1 MNYIAYTARFLYRI
15 KWWLILCP
23 LLVALLVYLKM
34 GTKPRNYKS
43 TTTIYTGIV
52 SGYDI
57 TTTEGSRQDWN
68 VINNAMDNLINIILS
83 QSTLKNV
90 SLRLYAQGLTHLDPD
105 NDNQY
110 LSART
115 SRYLLSKTPPD
126 VMELVDHTSEKN
138 TYENLRK
145 YEEIDHNNHVYGMF
159 HWSPPYYSYQ
169 ALSQIKVK
177 RLANSDMLEISYE
190 NDDPYIVYNTL
201 IILNDEFVKQY
212 RDLRFG
218 ETNNVIAYFESEL
231 ERVGNNLR
239 NLEDSLRDYNVQHR
253 VINYDEQ
260 TKHIAALSRDY
271 ELRYEEILLN
281 FESAE
286 KLRASIEGQL
296 EGLQETFRNNAEF
309 IEKLH
314 KIGSIYSRLSA
325 AEAFQPETDGTE
337 GISDRTAMPASRNDT
352 GQLRRKLSE
361 ETRSLQELTTN
372 IANQQYT
379 KEGLSANS
387 IVTEWLAAVLLAEKS
402 RAELA
407 VMKLRKQELDQKYTQ
422 FSPVGSTLKRKGREI
437 NFSEQSYLSI
447 LTALNT
453 ARLRQKN
460 LQMTSA
466 TLKIINA
473 PVLPLEAEPSKR
485 KMMVAAAGLAT
496 LLFVLG
502 FFILLELLDRT
513 LRDKVRAER
522 ITKGRVIGGLS
533 RQSLF
538 RATEVYQAIPRDRI
552 PLYRQCGS
560 QLFRPGQTAQRTQY
574 PEHRARGRKEPDR
587 RTLGGILPRSEHESP
602 HRIVEQGFRHR
613 TQRVPAGR
621 ETRGFRARHPG
632 RSSPAEADVV
642 LVEYPPFATSSV
654 PKELLRH
661 AALSIVI
668 APANRTWKDTDQL
681 LFEKAEKLSGRTPVV
696 LCLNCAGRDVVQTFT
711 GLMPPLQ
718 PSSQAG
724 VSDQPVRI
732 HGRQINCG
740 TSWNTTAA

>member
-15 KWWLILCP
+15 KWWLIVCP
-23 LLVALLVYLKM
+23 TLVALAVFFKM
-34 GTKPRNYKS
+34 GAQPRTYKS

-57 TTTEGSRQDWN
+57 TSTEGTRQDWN

-90 SLRLYAQGLTHLDPD
+90 SIRLYAQDLTHLDTEKD
-105 NDNQY
+105 NKY
-110 LSART
+110 LTART
-115 SRYLLSKTPPD
+115 SRYLKARTPDD
-126 VMELVDHTSEKN
+126 VMALVDPASEEK
-138 TYENLRK
+138 TLENLRN
-145 YEEIDHNNHVYGMF
+145 YEKADHDNHVYGIF
-159 HWSPPYYSYQ
+159 HWSPPYYSYD
-169 ALSQIKVK
+169 ALSRIKV
-177 RLANSDMLEISYE
+177 RRVASSDMLEISYE

-201 IILNDEFVKQY
+201 LILNDEFVKQY

-231 ERVGNNLR
+231 DRVGRNLR
-239 NLEDSLRDYNVQHR
+239 NLEDSLRDYNVEHK

-286 KLRASIEGQL
+286 KLRTSIEQQL
-296 EGLQETFRNNAEF
+296 EGLQTFHNNTQF

-314 KIGSIYSRLSA
+314 SIGNLYSRLSA
-325 AEAFQPETDGTE
+325 AEAFQPTPGSEPLSDKETLPT
-337 GISDRTAMPASRNDT
+337 SRSNV
-352 GQLRRKLSE
+352 GQLRQKLDE
-361 ETRSLQELTTN
+361 ETRSLQQITTN

-379 KEGLSANS
+379 KEGLSTTS
-387 IVTEWLAAVLLAEKS
+387 IIGEWLAAVLLAEKS
-402 RAELA
+402 KAELG
-407 VMKLRKQELDQKYTQ
+407 VMKLRKGELDEKYVH

-447 LTALNT
+447 LSALNA

-473 PVLPLEAEPSKR
+473 PVLPIAAEPYKR
-485 KMMVAAAGLAT
+485 KLFVAAAFLAT
-496 LLFVLG
+496 MLFVLG

-522 ITKGRVIGGLS
+522 ITGGRVIGAFPGKGRFGQRRFTKQYREIAARYIGNAAINYFEPSARPNVLNILS
-533 RQSLF
+533 TEHGDGKSLIIEYLADFF
-538 RATEVYQAIPRDRI
+538 REANMKVRVVEWNRDFDI
-552 PLYRQCGS
+552 EQKSYLLAEKLEDFVQD
-560 QLFRPGQTAQRTQY
+560 
-574 PEHRARGRKEPDR
+574 KPD
-587 RTLGGILPRSEHESP
+587 
-602 HRIVEQGFRHR
+602 Q
-613 TQRVPAGR
+613 VP
-621 ETRGFRARHPG
+621 F
-632 RSSPAEADVV
+632 AEADVV
-642 LVEYPPFATSSV
+642 LVEYPPLTESSI

-661 AALSIVI
+661 AALDIVI

-681 LFEKAEKLSGRTPVV
+681 LFEKVEKLAGRTPVT
-696 LCLNCAGRDVVQTFT
+696 LCLNCARRDVVQSFT
-711 GLMPPLQ
+711 GLMPPYGRLRRLGYQ
-718 PSSQAG
+718 ISQFG
-724 VSDQPVRI
+724 F
-732 HGRQINCG
+732 
-740 TSWNTTAA
+740 TAVK

>member
-422 FSPVGSTLKRKGREI
+422 FSPVGSTL
-437 NFSEQSYLSI
+437 
-447 LTALNT
+447 
-453 ARLRQKN
+453 
-460 LQMTSA
+460 
-466 TLKIINA
+466 
-473 PVLPLEAEPSKR
+473 
-485 KMMVAAAGLAT
+485 
-496 LLFVLG
+496 
-502 FFILLELLDRT
+502 ELLDRT

-522 ITKGRVIGGLS
+522 ITKGRVIGAFPGKAYFGQRRFTKQYREIASRYIGNAAVNYFDPAKQPNVLNILS
-533 RQSLF
+533 TERGDGKSLIAEHLAAFF
-538 RATEVYQAIPRDRI
+538 REANMKVRI
-552 PLYRQCGS
+552 VS
-560 QLFRPGQTAQRTQY
+560 WNKDFDI
-574 PEHRARGRKEPDR
+574 ERKEYLLAEK
-587 RTLGGILPRSEHESP
+587 LGDFVHDTPGE
-602 HRIVEQGFRHR
+602 
-613 TQRVPAGR
+613 VPL
-621 ETRGFRARHPG
+621 
-632 RSSPAEADVV
+632 AEADVV

-711 GLMPPLQ
+711 GLMPPYSRLRRLGYQ
-718 PSSQAG
+718 ISQFG
-724 VSDQPVRI
+724 F
-732 HGRQINCG
+732 
-740 TSWNTTAA
+740 TAVK

>member
-1 MNYIAYTARFLYRI
+1 MNYIAYIARFLYRI

-23 LLVALLVYLKM
+23 LLVALLVYIKM

-57 TTTEGSRQDWN
+57 TSTEGTRQDWN

-90 SLRLYAQGLTHLDPD
+90 SLRLYAQGLTHLDPE

-110 LSART
+110 LTART
-115 SRYLLSKTPPD
+115 SRYLVSKTPQE
-126 VMELVDHTSEKN
+126 VMELVDHTSEEK

-145 YEEIDHNNHVYGMF
+145 FEEIDHNNHVYGMF
-159 HWSPPYYSYQ
+159 HWNPPYYSYQ
-169 ALSQIKVK
+169 ALSQIKV
-177 RLANSDMLEISYE
+177 RRVANSDMLEISYE

-201 IILNDEFVKQY
+201 NILNDEFVKQY

-231 ERVGNNLR
+231 SRVGNNLR
-239 NLEDSLRDYNVQHR
+239 ILEDSLRDYNVQHQ

-286 KLRASIEGQL
+286 KLRNSLEQQL
-296 EGLQETFRNNAEF
+296 EGLQETFHNNAQF

-314 KIGSIYSRLSA
+314 TISSIYSRLSA
-325 AEAFQPETDGTE
+325 AEAFKPESE
-337 GISDRTAMPASRNDT
+337 GGNGQSDRVTMPASRTDT
-352 GQLRRKLSE
+352 EQLRHKLAE
-361 ETRSLQELTTN
+361 ETRNLQQITTN

-379 KEGLSANS
+379 KEGLSSNS
-387 IVTEWLAAVLLAEKS
+387 IVTEWLAAVLLYEKS
-402 RAELA
+402 RAELG
-407 VMKLRKQELDQKYTQ
+407 VMKQRKQELDQKYVQ

-466 TLKIINA
+466 TLKIINS
-473 PVLPLEAEPSKR
+473 PVLPLAAEPSKR
-485 KMMVAAAGLAT
+485 KMMVAAAFLAT
-496 LLFVLG
+496 FLFVLG

-513 LRDKVRAER
+513 LRDKIRAER
-522 ITKGRVIGGLS
+522 ITNGRIIGAFPGKAYFGQ
-533 RQSLF
+533 RRFTKQ
-538 RATEVYQAIPRDRI
+538 
-552 PLYRQCGS
+552 YRQIAARYIGNATINYFDPARQPNILNILS
-560 QLFRPGQTAQRTQY
+560 TERGDGKSLIVEHLAAFFREANMKVRIISWNKDFDI
-574 PEHRARGRKEPDR
+574 ERKEYLLAEKLEDFAHDAPD
-587 RTLGGILPRSEHESP
+587 
-602 HRIVEQGFRHR
+602 
-613 TQRVPAGR
+613 
-621 ETRGFRARHPG
+621 ETPL
-632 RSSPAEADVV
+632 AEADVV
-642 LVEYPPFATSSV
+642 LVEYPPFAMSSV

-661 AALSIVI
+661 AALNIVV

-681 LFEKAEKLSGRTPVV
+681 LFEKAEKLSGRTPVA
-696 LCLNCAGRDVVQTFT
+696 LCLNCATRDVVQTFT
-711 GLMPPLQ
+711 GLMPPYSRLRRLGYQ
-718 PSSQAG
+718 ISQFG
-724 VSDQPVRI
+724 F
-732 HGRQINCG
+732 
-740 TSWNTTAA
+740 TAVK